1 VSDEVLAPAGA
12 TPAPTP
18 APPATSPSR
27 GRRPS
32 WQQLTQR
39 YGAAAVLA
47 GLFLYNAVA
56 TPYFLTYQSLVV
68 NQLRQAVPVAI
79 VALGMA
85 LVISTGGIDLSVGSV
100 MAIAG
105 QVGAL
110 LIVNGSSAY
119 VGWTAALLVGVACGL
134 FNGVLVARYGV
145 QPIIATLILL
155 IAGRGIAQLVT
166 GGNLQNFDDPL
177 FQFFGFGRVAG
188 LPAQIAVCAVVAA
201 VVAAVLR
208 WTTLGRYVV
217 AVGGNENSARLAG
230 VPVARTKLLV
240 YVTSGV
246 LAALVGLIVVGVN
259 SSSDANNV
267 GLNMELAAIA
277 AVAVAGVPLTGG
289 RMTVVG
295 TLVGALTLKLLEN
308 TLVAHGI
315 SRDIALIIQ
324 GAVIILAL
332 YVQRSER
339 QS

>member
-1 VSDEVLAPAGA
+1 VSDDLLAPAGA
-12 TPAPTP
+12 PAAA
-18 APPATSPSR
+18 APPPAAP
-27 GRRPS
+27 RRRTS
-32 WQQLTQR
+32 WQRLTQR

-47 GLFLYNAVA
+47 ALFLYNAVA
-56 TPYFLTYQSLVV
+56 TPFFLTYQSLVV

-119 VGWTAALLVGVACGL
+119 LGWVAALLVGVVCGL

-166 GGNLQNFDDPL
+166 GGNLQNFDNPL
-177 FQFFGFGRVAG
+177 FQFFGFGKVAG
-188 LPAQIAVCAVVAA
+188 LPAQIAVCAIVALVVGAA
-201 VVAAVLR
+201 LR
-208 WTTLGRYVV
+208 WTTLGRYVI

-246 LAALVGLIVVGVN
+246 LAALVGLIVIGVN
-259 SSSDANNV
+259 SSSDANNI
-267 GLNMELAAIA
+267 GLGMELSAIA

-295 TLVGALTLKLLEN
+295 TLIGAVTLRLLEN
-308 TLVAHGI
+308 TLIAHGI
-315 SRDIALIIQ
+315 SRDIASIIE
-324 GAVIILAL
+324 GAVIIAAL

-339 QS
+339 

>member
-1 VSDEVLAPAGA
+1 VSDDVLAPAGA
-12 TPAPTP
+12 PAAPAP
-18 APPATSPSR
+18 SPSSPR
-27 GRRPS
+27 RRPS
-32 WQQLTQR
+32 WQRLTQR
-39 YGAAAVLA
+39 YGAAAVLVA
-47 GLFLYNAVA
+47 LFLYNAVA
-56 TPYFLTYQSLVV
+56 TPFFLTYQSLVV
-68 NQLRQAVPVAI
+68 NQLRQAAPVAI
-79 VALGMA
+79 VALGLA

-110 LIVNGSSAY
+110 LIVGGSSAY
-119 VGWTAALLVGVACGL
+119 VSWAAALLVGLACGL

-177 FQFFGFGRVAG
+177 FQFFGFGKVAG
-188 LPAQIAVCAVVAA
+188 LPAPIAVCAFVAL
-201 VVAAVLR
+201 VMAAVLR
-208 WTTLGRYVV
+208 WTTFGRYVV

-240 YVTSGV
+240 YITSGV

-259 SSSDANNV
+259 SSSDANNI
-267 GLNMELAAIA
+267 GLGIELSAIA

-295 TLVGALTLKLLEN
+295 TLIGAVTLRLLEN
-308 TLVAHGI
+308 TLIAHGV
-315 SRDIALIIQ
+315 SRDIASIIE
-324 GAVIILAL
+324 GAVIIAAL

-339 QS
+339 

>member
-1 VSDEVLAPAGA
+1 VSDDLLAPAGA
-12 TPAPTP
+12 PAAP
-18 APPATSPSR
+18 AAEAPAK
-27 GRRPS
+27 RRPS
-32 WQQLTQR
+32 WQRLTQR
-39 YGAAAVLA
+39 YGAAAVLVA
-47 GLFLYNAVA
+47 LFVYNAVA

-68 NQLRQAVPVAI
+68 NQLRQAAPVAI

-110 LIVNGSSAY
+110 LIVHGSIAY
-119 VGWTAALLVGVACGL
+119 LAWGAALLVGVVCGL

-177 FQFFGFGRVAG
+177 FQFFGFGKVAG
-188 LPAQIAVCAVVAA
+188 LPAQIAVCAIVAIVVG
-201 VVAAVLR
+201 AVLR

-246 LAALVGLIVVGVN
+246 LAALVGLIIVGVN
-259 SSSDANNV
+259 SSSDANNI
-267 GLNMELAAIA
+267 GLGFELSAIA

-295 TLVGALTLKLLEN
+295 TLIGAVTLRLLEN
-308 TLVAHGI
+308 TLIAHGV
-315 SRDIALIIQ
+315 SRDIASIIE
-324 GAVIILAL
+324 GAVIVAAL

-339 QS
+339 

>member
-1 VSDEVLAPAGA
+1 MSDDLLAPAGA
-12 TPAPTP
+12 SAAPA
-18 APPATSPSR
+18 APSAAP
-27 GRRPS
+27 RRRQS
-32 WQQLTQR
+32 WQRLTQR
-39 YGAAAVLA
+39 YGAAVVLVA
-47 GLFLYNAVA
+47 LFLYNAVA

-79 VALGMA
+79 VALGLA

-119 VGWTAALLVGVACGL
+119 LGWIAALLVGLVCGL

-166 GGNLQNFDDPL
+166 GGNLQNFDNPL
-177 FQFFGFGRVAG
+177 FQFFGFGKVAG

-201 VVAAVLR
+201 IVAAVLR

-259 SSSDANNV
+259 SSSDANNI
-267 GLNMELAAIA
+267 GLGMELSAIA

-289 RMTVVG
+289 RMTVIG
-295 TLVGALTLKLLEN
+295 TLVGALTLRLLEN
-308 TLVAHGI
+308 TLIAHGV

-324 GAVIILAL
+324 GAVIVAAL

-339 QS
+339 